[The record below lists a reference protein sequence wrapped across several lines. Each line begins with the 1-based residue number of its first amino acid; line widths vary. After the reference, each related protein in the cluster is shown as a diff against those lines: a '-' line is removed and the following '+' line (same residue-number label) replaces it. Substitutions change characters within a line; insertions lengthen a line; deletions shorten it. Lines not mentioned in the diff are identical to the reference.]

1 MILINVIIFKH
12 FFFNCT
18 FSYKVSVYS
27 IKKGKNAS
35 SKPYYLIKNN
45 KNKFLNGFCLDYHLV
60 DLSGIFIQS
69 YLDGGWIPEPSCVV
83 VLWFIKANN
92 QENPHCTRTNAL
104 KRTKLSTNAYP
115 FVCVN
120 ARWAVQLKL
129 KVLFFVQRD
138 SLYPPCRTSIST
150 SKVPN
155 WITISFY
162 FHGFFPRMLPSVP
175 LESS

>member
-18 FSYKVSVYS
+18 FSYKINVYS

-45 KNKFLNGFCLDYHLV
+45 KNTFLNGFCLDYHLV

-129 KVLFFVQRD
+129 KVLFFSCRGTLCILPAGHPYLPQR
-138 SLYPPCRTSIST
+138 SPTELLFHSISMA
-150 SKVPN
+150 
-155 WITISFY
+155 
-162 FHGFFPRMLPSVP
+162 FFPECSLLCP
-175 LESS
+175 